1 MKKYEIVKEHEDFNN
16 IINTGKYKKGKFF
29 VIYNKDNNLDH
40 NRYGIAVSKK
50 NGNAV
55 IRNKLKRQARMILT
69 TNKNMFKNNNDYI
82 IIVKTSAVD
91 IPYAALENDILN
103 IIKGD

>member
-16 IINTGKYKKGKFF
+16 IINTGRYKKGKFF

-55 IRNKLKRQARMILT
+55 IRNKLKRQARMILM
-69 TNKNMFKNNNDYI
+69 TNKNMFKNNFDYI
-82 IIVKTSAVD
+82 IIIKRNAVSVD
-91 IPYAALENDILN
+91 YKELEEDLLN
-103 IIKGD
+103 IIKGE

>member
-69 TNKNMFKNNNDYI
+69 TNKNMFKNNFDYI
-82 IIVKTSAVD
+82 IIIKRNAVSVD
-91 IPYAALENDILN
+91 YKELEEDLLN
-103 IIKGD
+103 IIKGE

>member
-1 MKKYEIVKEHEDFNN
+1 MKKYEIVKEHKDFDD
-16 IINTGKYKKGKFF
+16 IINTGKYKKGNYF
-29 VIYNKDNNLDH
+29 VIYNKEKENNK
-40 NRYGIAVSKK
+40 RFGIAVSKK
-50 NGNAV
+50 CGHAV
-55 IRNKLKRQARMILT
+55 VRNRLKRVTRMILE

-91 IPYAALENDILN
+91 IPYAALEKDILN

>member
-16 IINTGKYKKGKFF
+16 IINTGRYKKGKFF

-69 TNKNMFKNNNDYI
+69 TNKNMFKNNFDYI
-82 IIVKTSAVD
+82 IIIKRNAVSVD
-91 IPYAALENDILN
+91 YKELEEDLLN
-103 IIKGD
+103 IIKGE